1 MIDDK
6 SITLGYELSFTKYFY
21 KPANLRNAEEII
33 ADIKRIEIRTDGLL
47 SSIIGGVSNVE
58 NPMINTNQ
66 QTYHGLNMCQAT
78 GLS

>member
-1 MIDDK
+1 MPYTPDAWIDDK

-58 NPMINTNQ
+58 T
-66 QTYHGLNMCQAT
+66 L
-78 GLS
+78 